1 MEKKTNHLTS
11 KILAFLLMACSTI
24 GELAAQTIRMQGK
37 VVDEKNAP
45 LAGVSVRDTV
55 NRTGVTTDLDGHFS
69 IMTNSG
75 STLTFSLIGYLSQN
89 HKVNGRQHLTI
100 TLKEDISALDEV
112 VVIGYGTMKKSSVTA
127 AVSKL
132 ENKNLDQ
139 IPLARPEAALQGRL
153 AGVNVSQ
160 TRSAP
165 GSAPLIRIR
174 GGSGSIDAGNS
185 PLVVVDGFPGGSF
198 ANVNMNDVE
207 SIEVLKDASSAA
219 IYGSRGA
226 GGVIIITTKRG
237 KTGKPVLNIN
247 ANGGVSTAMGHD
259 DWLDKDEYYAY
270 AVRYQNREFNYVGGD
285 TSIPVWGD
293 NRRPP
298 QYQVSDALRNN
309 ANTNWQDAL
318 LSPAPF
324 QNYDLSVSGGT
335 ENVKYYA
342 SAIIKDVQ
350 GTLKN
355 TWFKSYG
362 ARANVDVKVN
372 DRVNMGLMLNPN
384 YTRNR
389 LSPHAMIDLV
399 KYPPFVPVQNPDGS
413 YPKAR
418 DYWGLVV
425 SGQTNPMA
433 FMEGSF
439 YFDDAMTTIGEMYA
453 SIDLA
458 KGLKIKSSIGTTISY
473 SSSDRFRSTWGS
485 TNGISI
491 GTASDSRTINLLN
504 ENVLSY
510 NKDFNNHHF
519 DAILG
524 ASYQRATSRSSAMGA
539 VPGSF
544 NNDIIH
550 TLNNAII
557 DPAQTRTSKTEWGL
571 VSYFSRVHYAYK
583 DKYLLSASMRTDA
596 SSRFGPN
603 NKWGWFPSA
612 SLAWRV
618 SQEEFMKSLSA
629 ISDLKLRA
637 SYGSTGNF
645 NIGNFDY
652 LGQIGNTYYSPNNEL
667 SNAQVQTTLGN
678 PSLSWEKTQEYDFG
692 IDLGLWANRLN
703 LTVDYYQKTTSNL
716 LYNVSIPA
724 ITGFTSWL
732 TNIGKIRNQGIELE
746 LTSRN
751 FQGGSF
757 SWSTSFNLAHNKNK
771 VIDLG
776 GLSERLYTD
785 RFGMSWLLR
794 LGEPMFSYYG
804 YQAIGVLQNQE
815 EVANT
820 PVLSGSK
827 PGNPKYQDVNDDGR
841 INPEDRVILGSYMP
855 KTILGL
861 VNDFSWKNFDLSI
874 AIQASLG
881 AKIYNFENQYYQGNV
896 LGAMRRSLVEGQ
908 WWSEQE
914 PGDGKMPAAALSQL
928 EFQANSSIYI
938 ENASFLA
945 VRNVN
950 FGYTFSEHLA
960 NKLKMKKFRLY
971 TSINNLFMITDKN
984 FHGYNPEG
992 YTAGEI
998 DGINSTP
1005 GYNSGSE
1012 PVNRIFTLGLN
1023 VNF

>member
-1 MEKKTNHLTS
+1 MRSELFRKPIY
-11 KILAFLLMACSTI
+11 ILLYLLPVLFF
-24 GELAAQTIRMQGK
+24 GKLYAQTLTIQGTVMGK
-37 VVDEKNAP
+37 DTRP
-45 LAGVSVRDTV
+45 LP
-55 NRTGVTTDLDGHFS
+55 GVTVQDTINNIVASTDEQGRFR
-69 IMTNSG
+69 I
-75 STLTFSLIGYLSQN
+75 STPASATLSFSLVGYISQEVV
-89 HKVNGRQHLTI
+89 VNNQTSLTV
-100 TLKEDISALDEV
+100 TLLEDISALDEV
-112 VVIGYGTMKKSSVTA
+112 VVIGYGSMKKSSVTA
-127 AVSKL
+127 AVTKL
-132 ENKNLDQ
+132 ENKNLEQ
-139 IPLARPEAALQGRL
+139 IPLARPETALQGRL
-153 AGVNVSQ
+153 AGVNISQ

-174 GGSGSIDAGNS
+174 GGSGSIDAGND
-185 PLVVVDGFPGGSF
+185 PLIVIDGFPGGSF

-226 GGVIIITTKRG
+226 GGVVIVTTKRG
-237 KTGKPVLNIN
+237 KTGQPILNIN
-247 ANGGVSTAMGHD
+247 VNGGISNAIGHK
-259 DWLDKDEYYAY
+259 DWLDKDAYYAY
-270 AVRYQNREFNYVGGD
+270 AVKYQNREYAYVGGD
-285 TSIPVWGD
+285 TSIPIWGD
-293 NRRPP
+293 DRRPA

-342 SAIIKDVQ
+342 SAIVKDVQ

-372 DRVNMGLMLNPN
+372 EKINMGFMINPN
-384 YTRNR
+384 FTRNR
-389 LSPHAMIDLV
+389 LSPHSMIDLV

-413 YPKAR
+413 YPRAR

-425 SGQTNPMA
+425 SGQNNPMA

-439 YFDDAMTTIGEMYA
+439 YYDDAMTTIGEMFA

-458 KGLKIKSSIGTTISY
+458 EGLSFKTSVGTTIEY
-473 SSSDRFRSTWGS
+473 NTSDRFRTSWGS
-485 TNGISI
+485 TNELST
-491 GTASDSRTINLLN
+491 GTAADARHINLLN

-510 NKDFNNHHF
+510 NKDFGDHHF

-524 ASYQRATSRSSAMGA
+524 ASYQKTNSRSSAMGA

-544 NNDIIH
+544 NNDIIQ

-557 DPAQTRTSKTEWGL
+557 DPAQTRTSKTQWGL
-571 VSYFSRVHYAYK
+571 VSYFSRIHYAYK
-583 DKYLLSASMRTDA
+583 DRYLFSASIRTDA
-596 SSRFGPN
+596 SSRFGPD

-612 SLAWRV
+612 SAAWRI
-618 SQEEFMKSLSA
+618 SEEGFMSNVTT

-652 LGQIGNTYYSPNNEL
+652 LGQIGSVYYSPGNEL
-667 SNAQVQTTLGN
+667 VNAQAQTTLGN
-678 PSLSWEKTQEYDFG
+678 PSLSWEKTQEYDIG
-692 IDLGLWANRLN
+692 LDLGLFQNRLN
-703 LTVDYYQKTTSNL
+703 IIVDLYQKNTSSL

-732 TNIGKIRNQGIELE
+732 TNIGEIRNEGIELE
-746 LTSRN
+746 ISSQNL
-751 FQGGSF
+751 QGPF
-757 SWSTSFNLAHNKNK
+757 TWNTSFNLARNRNK
-771 VIDLG
+771 VVDLG
-776 GLSERLYTD
+776 GLEERIYTD

-804 YQAIGVLQNQE
+804 YNAIGVLSDQADVEN
-815 EVANT
+815 N
-820 PVLSGSK
+820 PILSGSK
-827 PGNPKYQDVNDDGR
+827 PGNPIYEDVNNDGR
-841 INPEDRVILGSYMP
+841 ITPDDRITLGHYMP
-855 KTILGL
+855 KMILGM
-861 VNDFSWKNFDLSI
+861 VNDFSWKNFDLSV

-881 AKIYNFENQYYQGNV
+881 AKTYNFENQYYQGNV

-908 WWSEQE
+908 WWSADEA
-914 PGDGKMPAAALSQL
+914 GDGRMPAAALSQL
-928 EFQANSSIYI
+928 EYQANSSIYV
-938 ENASFLA
+938 ENASFLSI
-945 VRNVN
+945 RNLN
-950 FGYTFSEHLA
+950 FGYTLPEHLSK
-960 NKLKMKKFRLY
+960 KLRMRKCRFY
-971 TSINNLFMITDKN
+971 TSINNLLMVTDKN

-1012 PVNRIFTLGLN
+1012 PINRIYTFGIN

>member
-1 MEKKTNHLTS
+1 MSTKWLKT
-11 KILAFLLMACSTI
+11 KILISLLATYPCLGQLS
-24 GELAAQTIRMQGK
+24 AQILRIQGK
-37 VVDEKNAP
+37 VIDEKQQP
-45 LAGVSVRDTV
+45 LIGVSIKDTL
-55 NRTGVTTDLDGHFS
+55 NKTGTTTDSNGNFML
-69 IMTNSG
+69 
-75 STLTFSLIGYLSQN
+75 STSKTAHLIFSLVGYLNQTREIGNQPS
-89 HKVNGRQHLTI
+89 LTV
-100 TLKEDISALDEV
+100 TLKEDISTLDEV

-127 AVSKL
+127 AVTKL

-198 ANVNMNDVE
+198 SNVNMNDVA

-237 KTGKPVLNIN
+237 KTGKPLLNIN
-247 ANGGVSTAMGHD
+247 INGGFANAIGHN
-259 DWLDKDEYYAY
+259 DWLGKDEYYEY
-270 AVRYQNREFNYVGGD
+270 AVKYQNREYNYVGGD

-309 ANTNWQDAL
+309 ANTNWQNAL
-318 LSPAPF
+318 LSAAPF

-342 SAIIKDVQ
+342 SAIVKDVQ

-372 DRVNMGLMLNPN
+372 KSINLGLMLNPN

-389 LSPHAMIDLV
+389 VSPHAMIDLV
-399 KYPPFVPVQNPDGS
+399 KYPPFVPVQNADGT

-418 DYWGLVV
+418 DFWGLVV

-433 FMEGSF
+433 FLDGSF
-439 YFDDAMTTIGEMYA
+439 YFDDAMTTIGEMFA

-458 KGLKIKSSIGTTISY
+458 KGLKIRSSVGTTIAY
-473 SSSDRFRSTWGS
+473 STSDRFRTTWGS
-485 TNGISI
+485 TNGIST
-491 GTASDSRTINLLN
+491 GTASDARTINLLN

-510 NKDFNNHHF
+510 TTDFNDNHF

-524 ASYQRATSRSSAMGA
+524 ASYQKATSRSSAMGA

-571 VSYFSRVHYAYK
+571 VSYFSRIHYAYK
-583 DKYLLSASMRTDA
+583 DKYILSASMRTDA
-596 SSRFGPN
+596 SSRFGPD

-612 SLAWRV
+612 SVAWRV
-618 SQEEFMKSLSA
+618 SQEEFMKSLSS

-645 NIGNFDY
+645 NIGNFDF

-667 SNAQVQTTLGN
+667 ANAQVQTTLGN
-678 PSLSWEKTQEYDFG
+678 PSLSWEKTHEY
-692 IDLGLWANRLN
+692 DLGLDLGLFQNRL
-703 LTVDYYQKTTSNL
+703 TFTADYYRKNTSSL

-732 TNIGKIRNQGIELE
+732 TNIGEIRNEGIELE
-746 LTSRN
+746 LTSQN
-751 FQGGSF
+751 LKGPLT
-757 SWSTSFNLAHNKNK
+757 WTTSFNLARNRNK
-771 VIDLG
+771 VVDLG
-776 GLSERLYTD
+776 GLTERLYTD

-804 YQAIGVLQNQE
+804 YNAIGVLQNQE
-815 EVANT
+815 EVNNT
-820 PVLSGSK
+820 PILSGSK
-827 PGNPKYQDVNDDGR
+827 PGNPKYEDVNGDKR
-841 INPEDRVILGSYMP
+841 ITPEDRVILGNYMP
-855 KTILGL
+855 KMILGM

-881 AKIYNFENQYYQGNV
+881 AKMYNFENQYYQGNV

-908 WWSEQE
+908 WWSEND
-914 PGDGKMPAAALSQL
+914 PGDGKMPASALSQL
-928 EFQANSSIYI
+928 EFQGNSSVYI

-945 VRNVN
+945 VRNLN
-950 FGYTFSEHLA
+950 FGYTLPEHLA
-960 NKLKMKKFRLY
+960 NKLKMKRCRFY

-992 YTAGEI
+992 YTAGEV

-1012 PVNRIFTLGLN
+1012 PMNRIFTLGLN